1 MPRYFFHLAG
11 SGARDIEG
19 QEFADDEAARNEVDL
34 RELNSAAVSIP
45 PSPEEL
51 AALIRGCRPPTA
63 APTFCELTQIKE
75 RARRV
80 VTNPGLTLVD
90 VEAPAQLLIT
100 K

>member
-1 MPRYFFHLAG
+1 
-11 SGARDIEG
+11 
-19 QEFADDEAARNEVDL
+19 V
-34 RELNSAAVSIP
+34 
-45 PSPEEL
+45 
-51 AALIRGCRPPTA
+51 

-100 K
+100 KAQLFITK